1 MNHSTS
7 TAGIVSGRLN
17 ANALVENFDD
27 LHAPLSKHEA
37 LVASDRCYFCHDAPC
52 MTACPTSIDIPLFIR
67 QISTGTAEASAKTI
81 FSQNILGGMCA
92 RVCPTETLC
101 EEVCVREVS
110 EGKPVEIGRLQ
121 RFATDRLM
129 SQNIHPFV
137 RANNTDK
144 KIAIIGSGPAGLACA
159 HKLATYG
166 HDVTIFEARK
176 KGGGLNEFGI
186 ATYKSINDFA
196 QKELD
201 WLLSIG
207 GIKIEYDKA
216 IGKDISLSQVQ
227 SDYDAV
233 FIGMG
238 LSGVNALR
246 CEGENMANVDDAV
259 TFISDLRQTENLSEV
274 QVGRNIVVIGGGMT
288 AVDAA
293 VQSKLLGA
301 QNVSLVY
308 RRGKENMSASVYE
321 QELATSKGVRIIYNA
336 QPLKVLVNG
345 SGLDVEFGYTETING
360 KLEQTG
366 EKFNINA
373 DQVFKAI
380 GQNLSG
386 ASEILTLSGGK
397 IQIDENGCTSV
408 PNVWAGGD
416 CATGGDDLT
425 VTAVAE
431 GRDAAI
437 NINTMLLS

>member
-1 MNHSTS
+1 
-7 TAGIVSGRLN
+7 
-17 ANALVENFDD
+17 
-27 LHAPLSKHEA
+27 
-37 LVASDRCYFCHDAPC
+37 

-101 EEVCVREVS
+101 EEVCVREVA

-129 SQNIHPFV
+129 AKDVHPFE
-137 RANNTDK
+137 RAELSGK
-144 KIAIIGSGPAGLACA
+144 KVAVVGAGPAGLACA
-159 HKLATYG
+159 HKLATFG
-166 HDVTIFEARK
+166 HDVTIFEARQ

-186 ATYKSINDFA
+186 AAYKSVNGFA

-201 WLLSIG
+201 WLLSVG
-207 GIKIEYDKA
+207 GITIEYGMT
-216 IGKDISLSQVQ
+216 IGAEVSLKQLQ
-227 SDYDAV
+227 LNYDAV
-233 FIGMG
+233 FFGMG

-246 CEGENMANVDDAV
+246 CEGEGLANVDDAV
-259 TFISDLRQTENLSEV
+259 SFISDLRQAANLDAV
-274 QVGRNIVVIGGGMT
+274 NIGRNVVVIGGGMT

-293 VQSKLLGA
+293 VQGKLLGA
-301 QNVSLVY
+301 QDVALVY
-308 RRGKENMSASVYE
+308 RRGKENMSASIYE

-336 QPLKVLVNG
+336 QPLQVTA
-345 SGLDVEFGYTETING
+345 SGDGMDVEFGYTETVGG
-360 KLEQTG
+360 KLQKTG
-366 EKFNINA
+366 ETFRLKA

-380 GQNLSG
+380 GQNLIGSPD
-386 ASEILTLSGGK
+386 ALMLSGGK
-397 IQIDENGCTSV
+397 IEVGENGRSSV

-437 NINTMLLS
+437 DIHTALLG